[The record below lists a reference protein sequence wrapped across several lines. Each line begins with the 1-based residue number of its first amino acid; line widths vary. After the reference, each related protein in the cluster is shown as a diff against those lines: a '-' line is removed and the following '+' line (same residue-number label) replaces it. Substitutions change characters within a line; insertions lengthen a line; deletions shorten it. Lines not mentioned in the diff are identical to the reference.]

1 MFWFAVH
8 TKPKSEDFAALQ
20 LAQKGFEVFLPK
32 IEVTRKR
39 GTKRFALVVPLF
51 PGYLFIRLAP
61 ALPAVRQ
68 VNWTPG
74 VKYLLC
80 AGETPVPVPEEAIDL
95 IRQRTGPR
103 GHITPGAQAQFPPG
117 TRVAVR
123 FGPFAGLVG
132 VVERPVPGRSR
143 IRVLLDLLQRQ
154 TPLELDPVDLDRLA
168 GAPGKQTRAK
178 VRR

>member
-1 MFWFAVH
+1 MPWFAVN

-20 LAQKGFEVFLPK
+20 LEQKGFEVFLPK
-32 IEVTRKR
+32 IEVPRKR
-39 GTKRFALVVPLF
+39 GSKRVNLVQPLF
-51 PGYLFIRLAP
+51 PGYLFVRLP
-61 ALPAVRQ
+61 PVLQAVKQ

-80 AGETPVPVPEEAIDL
+80 AGETPVPVPEEAIAL

-103 GHITPGAQAQFPPG
+103 GHITPGAQVQFPPG

-143 IRVLLDLLQRQ
+143 VRVLLDLLRRQ
-154 TPLELDPVDLDRLA
+154 TPIEFDPVDLDRLA
-168 GAPGKQTRAK
+168 GAPGE
-178 VRR
+178 